1 MTQCMTERLKKQKM
15 KDGEKRE
22 EKKTKKNKAG
32 VGGKDEREAGREGG
46 PGLYSEAADSDL

>member
-1 MTQCMTERLKKQKM
+1 MHDRKV
-15 KDGEKRE
+15 
-22 EKKTKKNKAG
+22 KKTKNERRRKERGKIKKKNKAG

>member
-1 MTQCMTERLKKQKM
+1 M
-15 KDGEKRE
+15 EKRE
-22 EKKTKKNKAG
+22 RKNKKKKKKKAG